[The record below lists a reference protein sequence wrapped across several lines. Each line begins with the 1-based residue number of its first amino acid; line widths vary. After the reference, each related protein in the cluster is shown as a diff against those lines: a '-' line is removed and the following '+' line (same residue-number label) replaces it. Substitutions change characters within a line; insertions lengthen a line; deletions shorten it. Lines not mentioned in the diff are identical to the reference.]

1 MGRWS
6 KMFTP
11 NRTSPKG
18 GRKGCLCRDRDAYS
32 IECCNGDIIA
42 QGIGSTSSQ
51 TTPPAEGDNGYKVQ
65 RCGHSQIKHVHGTEA
80 LVVGNVYYFSLDHTG
95 HSNCYTILSEDNETS
110 GFHWNAVTLYN
121 NCNQCENN
129 N

>member
-11 NRTSPKG
+11 SRTSPKG

-42 QGIGSTSSQ
+42 QGIGSISGQSIQ
-51 TTPPAEGDNGYKVQ
+51 QDFLAQENGD
-65 RCGHSQIKHVHGTEA
+65 
-80 LVVGNVYYFSLDHTG
+80 L
-95 HSNCYTILSEDNETS
+95 IL
-110 GFHWNAVTLYN
+110 
-121 NCNQCENN
+121 QENN
-129 N
+129 SKIIP